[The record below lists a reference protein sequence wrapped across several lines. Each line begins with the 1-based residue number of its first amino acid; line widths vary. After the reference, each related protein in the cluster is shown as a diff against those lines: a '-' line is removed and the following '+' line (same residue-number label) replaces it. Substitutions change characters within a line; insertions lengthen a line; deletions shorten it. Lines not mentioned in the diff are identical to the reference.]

1 MLLINMC
8 VNGSKSLKP
17 VKIANPGRL
26 YMFKLNKL
34 FKNRML

>member
-8 VNGSKSLKP
+8 VNGSKSLKS

-26 YMFKLNKL
+26 YMCKLNKSV
-34 FKNRML
+34 KNRTL